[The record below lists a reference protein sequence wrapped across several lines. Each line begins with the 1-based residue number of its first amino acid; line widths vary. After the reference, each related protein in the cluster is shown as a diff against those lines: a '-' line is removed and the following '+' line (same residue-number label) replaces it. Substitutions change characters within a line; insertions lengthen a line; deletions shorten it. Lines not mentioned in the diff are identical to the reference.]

1 MQQISLITVLML
13 ASLSMGHAAPPATQS
28 IQVVVKG
35 MVCSFCVQG
44 VEKKVGSIAGVDTV
58 KVDLKAKVVT
68 LTTQIPTQVTDEL
81 IREAILAAGYNVE
94 RIVRPDMRSKDPSTT
109 SAVGILE
116 AESNI
121 GASPKEHNANQEVQ
135 P

>member
-1 MQQISLITVLML
+1 M
-13 ASLSMGHAAPPATQS
+13 AHGAPPAPQS

-44 VEKKVGSIAGVDTV
+44 VEKKLGSIAGVDTV

-68 LTTQIPTQVTDEL
+68 LTTHVPIQITNEL
-81 IREAILAAGYNVE
+81 IRNAILAAGYNVE
-94 RIVRPDMRSKDPSTT
+94 RIVRPNLPPKASVTT
-109 SAVGILE
+109 SAVGTL
-116 AESNI
+116 APESNI
-121 GASPKEHNANQEVQ
+121 GASPKEHNVNQEAQ

>member
-13 ASLSMGHAAPPATQS
+13 ASLSMGHATPPAVQS

-68 LTTQIPTQVTDEL
+68 LTTQIPTQITDEL